1 MQKIIFSLLFS
12 ISLFATT
19 TLDRKVI
26 NGCNEILQ
34 DKVPTE
40 DNFFTQGII
49 MGAKEAV
56 QIDLIFMH
64 KKSYKGV
71 DTKEVCTEFLSQDTQ
86 TVYYLIF
93 TTRSQFLAK
102 NAVATDKDGKI
113 IADTLDDDIQE
124 MLDEDLFNDDE
135 PIIIK

>member
-1 MQKIIFSLLFS
+1 MKKILIMLMVG

-40 DNFFTQGII
+40 DNFFTQGVV
-49 MGAKEAV
+49 MGAKEAT
-56 QIDLIFMH
+56 QIDLIFLH
-64 KKSYKGV
+64 KKSYKGI
-71 DTKEVCTEFLSQDTQ
+71 DTKEVCSEFLSQDTQ
-86 TVYYLIF
+86 TVYFLIF
-93 TTRSQFLAK
+93 TTRSQFLEK
-102 NAVATDKDGKI
+102 NAVATDSDGKI

-124 MLDEDLFNDDE
+124 LLDEDLFGDDE
-135 PIIIK
+135 PIIIR

>member
-1 MQKIIFSLLFS
+1 MKRLILVLMMGITLY
-12 ISLFATT
+12 ATS
-19 TLDRKVI
+19 TLDRKVKD
-26 NGCNEILQ
+26 GCNEILQ

-40 DNFFTQGII
+40 DNFFTQGVV
-49 MGAKEAV
+49 MGAKEAI
-56 QIDLIFMH
+56 QIDLIFLH
-64 KKSYKGV
+64 KKSYKGI
-71 DTKEVCTEFLSQDTQ
+71 DTKEVCSEFLAQDTQ

-93 TTRSQFLAK
+93 TTRSQFLEK

-135 PIIIK
+135 PIIIR